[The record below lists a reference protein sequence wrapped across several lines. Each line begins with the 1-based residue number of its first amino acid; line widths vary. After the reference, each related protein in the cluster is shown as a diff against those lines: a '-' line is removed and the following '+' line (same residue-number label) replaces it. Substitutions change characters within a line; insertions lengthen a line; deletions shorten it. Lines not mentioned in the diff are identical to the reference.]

1 MQENT
6 PRDKPPAI
14 FRRLEELETMR
25 QQLAT
30 DGEVDPFSVQFDRP
44 LSATEA
50 LWRGRPMTLFGSNN
64 YLGLSFDAAC
74 QDAAC
79 QAVREEGT
87 GTTGSRMANGSFAS
101 HRALEE
107 QLAACFGFPSC
118 TVFSAG
124 YLANL
129 GVIATLASDV
139 VVLDAESHASI
150 YDGAR
155 LSGADIVPFRHNDP
169 DDLDR
174 RLRRLGPRACGAPV
188 VIEGLYSMMG
198 DTAPIAEIVAVKERH
213 GALLVV
219 DEAHS
224 FGVLGARGCGQAEAE
239 GVLERVDMV
248 VGTFSK
254 SLAGVGGFATGPHPQ
269 WAALR
274 LASRPYIFTASP
286 SPATVAAT
294 RQALAIITSER
305 GAALR
310 KSLDDNA
317 RRLHAGLLG
326 MGWRLGADPGPVVA
340 VILEDAG
347 HTLHLWRA
355 LLEQGYYVNM
365 MIPPAAPRGLA
376 LLRLSLSAA
385 HGETQIDGLLA
396 ACAVLPQA

>member
-1 MQENT
+1 MQA
-6 PRDKPPAI
+6 RPPAI
-14 FRRLEELETMR
+14 FRRLEELEAKR
-25 QQLAT
+25 AQLAAA
-30 DGEVDPFSVQFDRP
+30 GQVDPFSVQFDRP

-50 LWRGRPMTLFGSNN
+50 LWQGRPVILFGSNN
-64 YLGLSFDAAC
+64 YLGLSFDATC
-74 QDAAC
+74 QEAAC
-79 QAVREEGT
+79 LAVRQEGT

-107 QLAACFGFPSC
+107 QLAACFGFPCC
-118 TVFSAG
+118 TMFSAG

-169 DDLDR
+169 DDLDK
-174 RLRRLGPRACGAPV
+174 RLRRLGARAYGAPV

-224 FGVLGARGCGQAEAE
+224 FGVLGARGCGKAEAD
-239 GVLERVDMV
+239 GVLDRVDMV

-254 SLAGVGGFATGPHPQ
+254 SLAGVGGFATGPHSQ

-294 RQALAIITSER
+294 QQALTIIASDR

-310 KSLDDNA
+310 ERLGGHA
-317 RRLHAGLLG
+317 RRLHAGLRD
-326 MGWRLGADPGPVVA
+326 MGWRLGAEPGPVVA
-340 VILEDAG
+340 VVLEDAQR
-347 HTLHLWRA
+347 TLHLWHA
-355 LLEQGYYVNM
+355 LLERGYYVNM
-365 MIPPAAPRGLA
+365 MIPPASPRGLS

-385 HGETQIDGLLA
+385 HEDEQIDGLLA
-396 ACAVLPQA
+396 AFDAMRQT

>member
-1 MQENT
+1 MMQ
-6 PRDKPPAI
+6 DQPPAI
-14 FRRLEELETMR
+14 FQRLEELEAMR
-25 QQLAT
+25 LQLAEVS
-30 DGEVDPFSVQFDRP
+30 GVDPFSVQFDRP

-50 LWRGRPMTLFGSNN
+50 LWQGRPITLFGSNN
-64 YLGLSFDAAC
+64 YLGLSFDDACQEAAC
-74 QDAAC
+74 R
-79 QAVREEGT
+79 AVREEGT

-107 QLAACFGFPSC
+107 ELAHGFGFPSC

-129 GVIATLASDV
+129 GVIATLAGDV

-174 RLRRLGPRACGAPV
+174 RLRRLGTRARGAPV
-188 VIEGLYSMMG
+188 VVEGLYSMMG
-198 DTAPIAEIVAVKERH
+198 DTAPIAELVAVKERH

-224 FGVLGARGCGQAEAE
+224 FGVLGARGCGKAEAD

-310 KSLDDNA
+310 ERLNNHA

-326 MGWRLGADPGPVVA
+326 MGWRLGAEPGPVIA
-340 VILEDAG
+340 VLLEDAQ
-347 HTLHLWRA
+347 HTLRLWRA

-365 MIPPAAPRGLA
+365 MIPPAAPRGLS

-385 HGETQIDGLLA
+385 HQAQQIDALLA
-396 ACAVLPQA
+396 AFAALRQDRV